1 MPPWHARGLL
11 PVPVFINPFLSMH
24 TYEQVRDDLGY
35 MNNKV
40 VIVSSGGSPALSP
53 LGSTH
58 IAVEAMKACRAG
70 S

>member
-24 TYEQVRDDLGY
+24 AYEQVRDDLGY

-40 VIVSSGGSPALSP
+40 VIVSSGGGPTYPPWVPPILRWRP
-53 LGSTH
+53 
-58 IAVEAMKACRAG
+58 
-70 S
+70 

>member
-1 MPPWHARGLL
+1 M
-11 PVPVFINPFLSMH
+11 PVFINPFLSMH
-24 TYEQVRDDLGY
+24 AYEQVRDDLGY

-40 VIVSSGGSPALSP
+40 MIVGSGSGLAYSP

>member
-24 TYEQVRDDLGY
+24 AYEQVRDDLGY

-40 VIVSSGGSPALSP
+40 VIVSSGAYPPWVPPILRWRP
-53 LGSTH
+53 
-58 IAVEAMKACRAG
+58 
-70 S
+70 

>member
-24 TYEQVRDDLGY
+24 AYEQVRDDLGY

-40 VIVSSGGSPALSP
+40 VIVSSGGGQADPPWVA
-53 LGSTH
+53 H
-58 IAVEAMKACRAG
+58 ILRWRP
-70 S
+70 